1 MFSFFFSDLK
11 FQENGK
17 SKDSQFFNKIGEETT
32 VTNNAILYICDSIDI
47 LSGKWRIK
55 ILISLFGEKKR
66 FSQLSHELDGIS
78 DRTLSKELKDLEQN
92 MLIEKS
98 NNLDN
103 PSITEYSIT
112 KHTLS
117 LIPVLIVLKEWGK
130 SHRNIVFKIHSK

>member
-1 MFSFFFSDLK
+1 
-11 FQENGK
+11 
-17 SKDSQFFNKIGEETT
+17 
-32 VTNNAILYICDSIDI
+32 
-47 LSGKWRIK
+47 
-55 ILISLFGEKKR
+55 
-66 FSQLSHELDGIS
+66 
-78 DRTLSKELKDLEQN
+78 